1 MGTTGTD
8 NFIRFSPNRGSL
20 TAFGSLPPGKF
31 PLADPDHP
39 FRLRVGSLV
48 DSVACAPPRRVDELH
63 RPLLVVIL
71 WSARA
76 EERVARRIPFSD
88 PHPLD
93 VCMPVFAEFTIDRKR
108 SRGDK
113 CKASLIELNPPFR
126 HIIWKVRP
134 VGLDSVWSRIG
145 SCMVHKGTSNA
156 AITRVSLKSSPVDVL
171 QHRFHVL

>member
-8 NFIRFSPNRGSL
+8 NFIRFFPNRGSL
-20 TAFGSLPPGKF
+20 TKLGLLPPGKF

-48 DSVACAPPRRVDELH
+48 DSVACHHPPRRRASPTLAGCH
-63 RPLLVVIL
+63 FVVGTRK
-71 WSARA
+71 ST
-76 EERVARRIPFSD
+76 ARRIPFSD